1 MNKLYRFQYFT
12 SEKFPFLHQVRDLA
26 IFVELSHILHKNG
39 YVYEDSF
46 LNYPNMIDK
55 QAGLLKFGKKDLMI
69 LTTRPP
75 LSDSEY
81 HKRRIYRTDHI
92 YEKQMLEQ
100 INTYFTSLSRQ
111 VMCLKPEIAQKL
123 IDGFKNRTSIEFYV
137 NQNKSNKSAGYK
149 EITCHD
155 GHGVERDRR
164 TWNKVSKI
172 QKSCAFI
179 IFFKKAGILPK
190 MLHVFGIG
198 GEEGLI
204 FSRILRNGLWE
215 KLDINLNGPSRIIM
229 VEFEIL
235 VPEKYPTNLDFVK
248 NLKYDV
254 ILDTELGK

>member
-12 SEKFPFLHQVRDLA
+12 IEKFPFLHQVRDLE
-26 IFVELSHILHKNG
+26 IFIELSNILYKKG

-55 QAGLLKFGKKDLMI
+55 QAGLLSFGKNDLMM

-75 LSDSEY
+75 LSDGTI
-81 HKRRIYRTDHI
+81 HKRRIYRTGHI

-100 INTYFTSLSRQ
+100 IQSCFMSLSRQ
-111 VMCLKPEIAQKL
+111 VMFLNHGIAEQML
-123 IDGFKNRTSIEFYV
+123 DGFKDRSSIEFYV

-149 EITCHD
+149 AISAFN
-155 GHGVERDRR
+155 GRGVERDWKIWREI
-164 TWNKVSKI
+164 SKT

-215 KLDINLNGPSRIIM
+215 KLAINFDGPSRIIM
-229 VEFEIL
+229 VEFEIQI
-235 VPEKYPTNLDFVK
+235 PEKYPTNLNFV
-248 NLKYDV
+248 NDLKYDV
-254 ILDTELGK
+254 ILDMDLEK